1 MNKFDILKDIS
12 TYLSFIKSFF
22 DEYRAEYEYENES
35 CLINFLS
42 DVKSCIENDLIP
54 NPLVDKVCRFVY
66 DLNIKNLIEVYENR
80 GKIHKWDIYQDICN
94 RIITGGVFASKTFNL
109 YKAIGFTNSNV
120 VLIGANGCGKTSF
133 ANSIREELEK
143 TNNGIV
149 IPAQKLLIFPT
160 YSSIPLSKTAN
171 EDFEK
176 RQKAYLDDKQ
186 TYTAAKNDDYP
197 YSLAKEY
204 SEELRILVSAL
215 IAERLERRN
224 SYCSN
229 IEDGDT
235 VSVKDFKSTIDEV
248 INIWNFLIEH
258 RTLECDSTCTLS
270 IRYRDKKYPAYR
282 MSDGE
287 REIFYVVGRVLLAK
301 ESSLIIIDEPEL
313 HLHKA
318 ILNKLWD
325 ILENKRN
332 DCMFIY
338 LTHDVEFAATRIAQ
352 KCWLKSYSSM
362 PFESWDVEP
371 IENSEIPEPL
381 LYKLLGSRKQIL
393 FCEGKRGSLDKQIF
407 EIIFPTY
414 TIIPLSSCKD
424 VISYTRAFNKI
435 KNIYAKAIGII
446 DRDFRTDEQIQK
458 LKSEQ
463 IFTYEVSEIENL
475 FMAQDF
481 LEGFAEYKHE
491 TFDFN
496 TIKTKVIELL
506 TKDKE
511 VQASWFVTQ
520 KINFFFKEGL
530 HLKNGKN
537 KAEVMALFNN
547 FVAQIKIEDWH
558 AEWLSELEN
567 IINDQDYNKIIQIY
581 NNKGLHSIVEQALK
595 ISSYNQKSLQ
605 YLKNEDKPKQVLRSF
620 FPKILYMD
628 CTDV

>member
-1 MNKFDILKDIS
+1 MDRSVALNDIS
-12 TYLSFIKSFF
+12 TYLSFIEHFF
-22 DEYRAEYEYENES
+22 NEFREDYEYENES
-35 CLINFLS
+35 IVITFLR
-42 DVKSCIENDLIP
+42 DVKSCVEGNLVPNTLI
-54 NPLVDKVCRFVY
+54 DKVYRLVY
-66 DLNIKNLIEVYENR
+66 DMNIQSLIGIYENND
-80 GKIHKWDIYQDICN
+80 KTHNWALYQAPCN
-94 RIITGGVFASKTFNL
+94 HIIMSGVFASKTFNL

-160 YSSIPLSKTAN
+160 YSSIPLSKTAH

-186 TYTAAKNDDYP
+186 TYTAAKNDDHP

-215 IAERLERRN
+215 IAERIERRN

-229 IEDGDT
+229 IKDGDI
-235 VSVKDFKSTIDEV
+235 VKVNDFKSSIDDV
-248 INIWNFLIEH
+248 ISIWNYLIEH
-258 RTLECDSTCTLS
+258 RKLECDDAYTLS
-270 IRYRDKKYPAYR
+270 ISYKDKKYPAYR

-301 ESSLIIIDEPEL
+301 ESSLIIVDEPEL

-325 ILENKRN
+325 ILEDKRK

-352 KCWLKSYSSM
+352 KCWLKSYSNM
-362 PFESWDVEP
+362 PCESWDVEA
-371 IENSEIPEPL
+371 IEDSEIPESL

-393 FCEGKRGSLDKQIF
+393 FCEGKKGSLDKQIF
-407 EIIFPTY
+407 EILFPSY
-414 TIIPLSSCKD
+414 TVIPLSSCKE

-435 KNIYAKAIGII
+435 KNVYAKASGII
-446 DRDFRTDEQIQK
+446 DRDFRTDEQLQK
-458 LKSEQ
+458 LESEH
-463 IFTYEVSEIENL
+463 IYTYKVSEIENL
-475 FMAQDF
+475 FMTHDF

-491 TFDFN
+491 VFDFE

-506 TKDKE
+506 AKEKDL
-511 VQASWFVTQ
+511 QTSWYVTQ
-520 KINFFFKEGL
+520 KINYLFKEGL
-530 HLKNGKN
+530 HLKNGKS
-537 KAEVMALFNN
+537 KAEVMSLFKN
-547 FVAQIKIEDWH
+547 FVAQIKTDDWYS
-558 AEWLSELEN
+558 ERLSEIEN
-567 IINDQDYNKIIQIY
+567 LINSKDYNMVIQIY
-581 NNKGLHSIVEQALK
+581 NNKGLHSIVEQAFK
-595 ISSYNQKSLQ
+595 ISSYNHKALL
-605 YLKNEDKPKQVLRSF
+605 YLKDEEKPKQILRSL
-620 FPKILYMD
+620 FPPVLYNSSIR
-628 CTDV
+628 